1 MKNNF
6 VYGLSNPALRQAQEG
21 VVELHLPAVDMT
33 AMLKEVDREY
43 VKQHPGM
50 KGVLEEERERV
61 AKENRKRERVG
72 VDVESGGDVSP
83 SVKSCDG
90 SSVKSCD
97 DSSVK
102 SCDDSSV
109 KSCDD
114 SSVKSCDGSSVK
126 SCDDSS
132 VKSCDG
138 SNTKNGDNTNAKRC
152 DTPLNTHHQDSSNA
166 TQPSEN
172 RKKPKLRIDPSSFL
186 NVNAPLQ
193 DEVKEEKKDEAV
205 HITDSEIERGRMSE
219 EELSS
224 LPQMRNVG

>member
-114 SSVKSCDGSSVK
+114 SSVKSCDGS
-126 SCDDSS
+126 
-132 VKSCDG
+132 
-138 SNTKNGDNTNAKRC
+138 NTKNGDNTNAKRC

>member
-90 SSVKSCD
+90 
-97 DSSVK
+97 
-102 SCDDSSV
+102 
-109 KSCDD
+109 
-114 SSVKSCDGSSVK
+114 
-126 SCDDSS
+126 SS

>member
-83 SVKSCDG
+83 SVKSCD
-90 SSVKSCD
+90 
-97 DSSVK
+97 
-102 SCDDSSV
+102 DSSV

-126 SCDDSS
+126 SCDDS
-132 VKSCDG
+132 
-138 SNTKNGDNTNAKRC
+138 NTKNDDNTNAKRC

>member
-83 SVKSCDG
+83 SVKSCD
-90 SSVKSCD
+90 
-97 DSSVK
+97 
-102 SCDDSSV
+102 
-109 KSCDD
+109 D
-114 SSVKSCDGSSVK
+114 SSVKSCDG
-126 SCDDSS
+126 SS

>member
-6 VYGLSNPALRQAQEG
+6 VYGLSNPVLRQAQEG

-97 DSSVK
+97 
-102 SCDDSSV
+102 
-109 KSCDD
+109 
-114 SSVKSCDGSSVK
+114 G
-126 SCDDSS
+126 SS

-152 DTPLNTHHQDSSNA
+152 DTPLNMHHQDSSNA

-205 HITDSEIERGRMSE
+205 HITDSEIERGRMSV

>member
-83 SVKSCDG
+83 SVKSCD
-90 SSVKSCD
+90 

-114 SSVKSCDGSSVK
+114 SSVKSCDGS
-126 SCDDSS
+126 
-132 VKSCDG
+132 
-138 SNTKNGDNTNAKRC
+138 NTKNGDSTNAKRC

>member
-83 SVKSCDG
+83 SVKSCD
-90 SSVKSCD
+90 D
-97 DSSVK
+97 
-102 SCDDSSV
+102 
-109 KSCDD
+109 
-114 SSVKSCDGSSVK
+114 SSVK

>member
-83 SVKSCDG
+83 SVKSCD
-90 SSVKSCD
+90 

-109 KSCDD
+109 KSCDG

>member
-102 SCDDSSV
+102 SCD
-109 KSCDD
+109 
-114 SSVKSCDGSSVK
+114 
-126 SCDDSS
+126 
-132 VKSCDG
+132 G
-138 SNTKNGDNTNAKRC
+138 SNTKNDDNTNAKRC

-205 HITDSEIERGRMSE
+205 HITDSEIERGRMSV

>member
-83 SVKSCDG
+83 SVKSCD
-90 SSVKSCD
+90 

-114 SSVKSCDGSSVK
+114 
-126 SCDDSS
+126 
-132 VKSCDG
+132 

-205 HITDSEIERGRMSE
+205 HITDSEIERGRMSV

>member
-102 SCDDSSV
+102 SCDG
-109 KSCDD
+109 
-114 SSVKSCDGSSVK
+114 SSVKSCDG
-126 SCDDSS
+126 SS

-205 HITDSEIERGRMSE
+205 HITDSEIERGRMSV

>member
-83 SVKSCDG
+83 SVKSCD
-90 SSVKSCD
+90 D
-97 DSSVK
+97 
-102 SCDDSSV
+102 
-109 KSCDD
+109 
-114 SSVKSCDGSSVK
+114 SSVK

-138 SNTKNGDNTNAKRC
+138 SNTKNGDSTNAKRC

>member
-83 SVKSCDG
+83 SVKSCD
-90 SSVKSCD
+90 
-97 DSSVK
+97 
-102 SCDDSSV
+102 
-109 KSCDD
+109 D

-126 SCDDSS
+126 SCDGSS

>member
-83 SVKSCDG
+83 SVKSCD
-90 SSVKSCD
+90 D
-97 DSSVK
+97 
-102 SCDDSSV
+102 
-109 KSCDD
+109 
-114 SSVKSCDGSSVK
+114 SSVK

-138 SNTKNGDNTNAKRC
+138 SNTKNDDNTNVKRC

>member
-83 SVKSCDG
+83 
-90 SSVKSCD
+90 
-97 DSSVK
+97 
-102 SCDDSSV
+102 
-109 KSCDD
+109 
-114 SSVKSCDGSSVK
+114 SVK

>member
-21 VVELHLPAVDMT
+21 VVELHLAAVDMT

-83 SVKSCDG
+83 SVKSCD
-90 SSVKSCD
+90 
-97 DSSVK
+97 
-102 SCDDSSV
+102 
-109 KSCDD
+109 D

-126 SCDDSS
+126 SCE
-132 VKSCDG
+132 G
-138 SNTKNGDNTNAKRC
+138 SNTKNGDNTNAKLC

>member
-21 VVELHLPAVDMT
+21 VVELHLPAVDMA

-83 SVKSCDG
+83 SVKSCD
-90 SSVKSCD
+90 
-97 DSSVK
+97 
-102 SCDDSSV
+102 DSSV

-114 SSVKSCDGSSVK
+114 SSVKSCDG
-126 SCDDSS
+126 SS

>member
-97 DSSVK
+97 GSSVK
-102 SCDDSSV
+102 SCDD
-109 KSCDD
+109 
-114 SSVKSCDGSSVK
+114 SSVK

>member
-97 DSSVK
+97 GSSVK

-114 SSVKSCDGSSVK
+114 SSVKSCDG
-126 SCDDSS
+126 SS

>member
-97 DSSVK
+97 
-102 SCDDSSV
+102 
-109 KSCDD
+109 
-114 SSVKSCDGSSVK
+114 G
-126 SCDDSS
+126 SS

>member
-83 SVKSCDG
+83 SVKSCD
-90 SSVKSCD
+90 

-102 SCDDSSV
+102 SCDD
-109 KSCDD
+109 
-114 SSVKSCDGSSVK
+114 SSVK

>member
-83 SVKSCDG
+83 SVKSCD
-90 SSVKSCD
+90 

-132 VKSCDG
+132 VKSCDD
-138 SNTKNGDNTNAKRC
+138 SNTKNDDNTNAKRC

>member
-83 SVKSCDG
+83 SVKSCD
-90 SSVKSCD
+90 

-102 SCDDSSV
+102 SCDESSV

-114 SSVKSCDGSSVK
+114 SSVKSCDG
-126 SCDDSS
+126 SS

>member
-90 SSVKSCD
+90 
-97 DSSVK
+97 
-102 SCDDSSV
+102 
-109 KSCDD
+109 

>member
-83 SVKSCDG
+83 SVKSCDDSRVKSCDGSSVKSCDG

-97 DSSVK
+97 D
-102 SCDDSSV
+102 
-109 KSCDD
+109 
-114 SSVKSCDGSSVK
+114 SSVK

>member
-102 SCDDSSV
+102 SCD
-109 KSCDD
+109 
-114 SSVKSCDGSSVK
+114 G
-126 SCDDSS
+126 SS

>member
-50 KGVLEEERERV
+50 KGVLEEEWERV

-83 SVKSCDG
+83 
-90 SSVKSCD
+90 
-97 DSSVK
+97 
-102 SCDDSSV
+102 
-109 KSCDD
+109 
-114 SSVKSCDGSSVK
+114 SVK

>member
-109 KSCDD
+109 KSCD
-114 SSVKSCDGSSVK
+114 G
-126 SCDDSS
+126 SS

>member
-83 SVKSCDG
+83 SVKSCDDSSVKSCDG

-102 SCDDSSV
+102 SCDD
-109 KSCDD
+109 
-114 SSVKSCDGSSVK
+114 SSVK

>member
-83 SVKSCDG
+83 SVKSCD
-90 SSVKSCD
+90 
-97 DSSVK
+97 
-102 SCDDSSV
+102 DSSV

-114 SSVKSCDGSSVK
+114 SSVKSCDG
-126 SCDDSS
+126 SS

>member
-83 SVKSCDG
+83 SVKSCD
-90 SSVKSCD
+90 
-97 DSSVK
+97 
-102 SCDDSSV
+102 
-109 KSCDD
+109 D
-114 SSVKSCDGSSVK
+114 SSVKSCDG
-126 SCDDSS
+126 SS

-205 HITDSEIERGRMSE
+205 HITDSEIERGRMSV

>member
-50 KGVLEEERERV
+50 KGVLEEEWERV

-72 VDVESGGDVSP
+72 LDVESGGDVSP
-83 SVKSCDG
+83 SVKSCD
-90 SSVKSCD
+90 D
-97 DSSVK
+97 
-102 SCDDSSV
+102 
-109 KSCDD
+109 
-114 SSVKSCDGSSVK
+114 SSVK

>member
-109 KSCDD
+109 KSCD
-114 SSVKSCDGSSVK
+114 
-126 SCDDSS
+126 
-132 VKSCDG
+132 G

>member
-83 SVKSCDG
+83 
-90 SSVKSCD
+90 
-97 DSSVK
+97 
-102 SCDDSSV
+102 
-109 KSCDD
+109 
-114 SSVKSCDGSSVK
+114 SVKSCDGSSVK

>member
-50 KGVLEEERERV
+50 KGVLEEEWERV

-83 SVKSCDG
+83 SVKSCD
-90 SSVKSCD
+90 

-114 SSVKSCDGSSVK
+114 
-126 SCDDSS
+126 
-132 VKSCDG
+132 

>member
-43 VKQHPGM
+43 VKQHPGL

-109 KSCDD
+109 KSCD
-114 SSVKSCDGSSVK
+114 GSSVK
-126 SCDDSS
+126 SCDD
-132 VKSCDG
+132 

>member
-83 SVKSCDG
+83 SVKSCD
-90 SSVKSCD
+90 
-97 DSSVK
+97 
-102 SCDDSSV
+102 
-109 KSCDD
+109 D

-126 SCDDSS
+126 SCDGSSVKSCDGSS

>member
-83 SVKSCDG
+83 
-90 SSVKSCD
+90 
-97 DSSVK
+97 
-102 SCDDSSV
+102 SV

>member
-83 SVKSCDG
+83 
-90 SSVKSCD
+90 
-97 DSSVK
+97 
-102 SCDDSSV
+102 
-109 KSCDD
+109 
-114 SSVKSCDGSSVK
+114 SVK

-205 HITDSEIERGRMSE
+205 HITDSEIERGRMSV

>member
-83 SVKSCDG
+83 SVKSCD
-90 SSVKSCD
+90 
-97 DSSVK
+97 
-102 SCDDSSV
+102 DSSV

-126 SCDDSS
+126 SCDGSS